1 MSDLPLQV
9 RRDRRRWNQALAM
22 SLAGTG
28 CGIGLLIGGCAV
40 VLGRVYGYQ
49 WDAPALLIGVG
60 VGVIWAIRKFAQ
72 RQVNDEQIATLLDL
86 RAGGA
91 GLLLFELERLK
102 NPSPAATSAT
112 ATADTN
118 AAAPADVARLS
129 SHRMEAQTQPR
140 PDIRRILRTLLPGLL
155 FFAATL
161 FLPVRVPAAVS
172 ADPISQR
179 RIEELQQL
187 AAALDETLVLDEQ
200 LREEIQQNLE
210 ALSSES
216 NPEQPEGEALREALD
231 QLESRMESV
240 AAAEAQQ
247 LEDQLRQSAD
257 AARDAAAEDP
267 MQRENAL
274 DMLGELAEKMKEGGA
289 LPEMPLNAEFLE
301 QLAKNGLSEEFLEQ
315 LKKLAESGM
324 LDQLGEL
331 ARGMKL
337 DPELAKKLAEML
349 SGQLSQAALEKL
361 AELAK
366 RGLLKNMQRME
377 GMEAGTHSMSELAEM
392 LALEMGMGAMSVP
405 GNGTGTTAQAGS
417 GTGITRGPGSVP
429 LTWGDETPDLRDQM
443 KWQSMAAPDSPEEA
457 MQIIRMTSSA
467 PTIDAKAEG
476 VGAADVVTGTP
487 GETVWKR
494 RMNPDHRQAVKRFF
508 KPKD

>member
-1 MSDLPLQV
+1 MSDLQLQV

-49 WDAPALLIGVG
+49 WDAPALLLGVG
-60 VGVIWAIRKFAQ
+60 VGLIWAIRKFAQ

-102 NPSPAATSAT
+102 NPS
-112 ATADTN
+112 TADI
-118 AAAPADVARLS
+118 ARLS
-129 SHRMEAQTQPR
+129 SHRMEVQTQPR

-172 ADPISQR
+172 NDPISQR

-187 AAALDETLVLDEQ
+187 AEALDETLVLDEQ

-210 ALSSES
+210 ALTSES
-216 NPEQPEGEALREALD
+216 NPDQPEGEALREALD

-240 AAAEAQQ
+240 AAEEAQQ

-274 DMLGELAEKMKEGGA
+274 DMLGELAEKMKEDGA

-366 RGLLKNMQRME
+366 QGLLKNMQRME

-392 LALEMGMGAMSVP
+392 LALEMGQSAMSVP
-405 GNGTGTTAQAGS
+405 GKGSGTTAQAGT
-417 GTGITRGPGSVP
+417 GAGITRGPGSVP

-443 KWQSMAAPDSPEEA
+443 KWTSMAAPDSPEEA
-457 MQIIRMTSSA
+457 MEIIRMTSTA
-467 PTIDAKAEG
+467 PTVDAKAEG
-476 VGAADVVTGTP
+476 VGAADVVTSTP